1 MQKRSGQKE
10 VEQRKRGKKEAIAQ
24 VQHWSTDGQI
34 PQPIKLGE
42 TFDKDMQRPLPADML
57 SQGPANL

>member
-1 MQKRSGQKE
+1 MKE
-10 VEQRKRGKKEAIAQ
+10 RKKGAIAQ

-42 TFDKDMQRPLPADML
+42 TFDKDMLRPLPAEML

>member
-1 MQKRSGQKE
+1 MKE
-10 VEQRKRGKKEAIAQ
+10 RKKGAIAQ

-42 TFDKDMQRPLPADML
+42 TFNKDMLRPLPAEML